1 MLAGLMMQESRGQQ
15 YAKSPTGAIGYFQ
28 TTSGYRKDMGM
39 SREDS
44 YDLIKSGTKAID
56 FLVQSYREF
65 GDWESAIRSYNAGR
79 GGTRQFNRT
88 GRVTGSEARNK
99 EVREYV
105 PKINKW
111 SAWFNSGNGGLGKNQ
126 DIAKQNQAFL
136 ENEQKNLEKLAK
148 MREQI
153 EVRFMDRY
161 TKQQYE
167 FKKQLEEI
175 DKAEFDENTATGWK
189 QLIKYRFDETQAYH
203 KKSTDLEL
211 NGYRLNAL
219 EKLKI
224 EKELAQHKT
233 NLSTELSREE
243 KAIHYQAIEDKYA
256 FDVEQYQLAQQKKVD
271 EFEKAFKQT
280 RNSGYMAE
288 YNDVMYQKYLS
299 PHQYNK
305 WQLDR
310 THESNKSDEEGRY
323 NDVLKSINEK
333 DETGNFAITD
343 FNERSRLLQEAKII
357 HEEQMYAITA
367 LYSEKTRQLEAD
379 NLSMTLQ
386 GYGSTFGALS
396 GLVKDYAGEQSSAY
410 RAMFAVSK
418 SFALAQVGV
427 KMGEAIGQA
436 WADPS
441 AVTTWQKVANVAKV
455 TIEQGHLINMIN
467 AINPKGFA
475 TGGYTGNMGVN
486 QIAGVVHGQEYV
498 LNAKAT
504 RRIGVNNLER
514 LNNGGGIGGNV
525 NNINVHVTVNS
536 DGSNVQADTQMG
548 KQMGEAMAKIARQ
561 VMIQETKQNG
571 HLDRLY
577 RR

>member
-1 MLAGLMMQESRGQQ
+1 M
-15 YAKSPTGAIGYFQ
+15 
-28 TTSGYRKDMGM
+28 
-39 SREDS
+39 
-44 YDLIKSGTKAID
+44 
-56 FLVQSYREF
+56 
-65 GDWESAIRSYNAGR
+65 
-79 GGTRQFNRT
+79 
-88 GRVTGSEARNK
+88 
-99 EVREYV
+99 
-105 PKINKW
+105 
-111 SAWFNSGNGGLGKNQ
+111 GKNQ

-396 GLVKDYAGEQSSAY
+396 VLSKTMQASSHRHTVPCLPYQSLLLWHRLV
-410 RAMFAVSK
+410 
-418 SFALAQVGV
+418 
-427 KMGEAIGQA
+427 
-436 WADPS
+436 
-441 AVTTWQKVANVAKV
+441 
-455 TIEQGHLINMIN
+455 
-467 AINPKGFA
+467 
-475 TGGYTGNMGVN
+475 
-486 QIAGVVHGQEYV
+486 
-498 LNAKAT
+498 
-504 RRIGVNNLER
+504 
-514 LNNGGGIGGNV
+514 
-525 NNINVHVTVNS
+525 
-536 DGSNVQADTQMG
+536 
-548 KQMGEAMAKIARQ
+548 
-561 VMIQETKQNG
+561 
-571 HLDRLY
+571 
-577 RR
+577 